1 MSMNALSVH
10 VSAEHVSTLSVSMS
24 ATVRTVLLEPTV
36 NGVSVHDMAAIISMS
51 TGKLPSLVDIPS
63 APFSTG
69 LISSHKLYLNSLKEL
84 CSINT
89 NQHGKISTVAQY

>member
-36 NGVSVHDMAAIISMS
+36 NGVSVYDMAAIVSMS
-51 TGKLPSLVDIPS
+51 TGKLPSCLDTLVDILEYH
-63 APFSTG
+63 FQ
-69 LISSHKLYLNSLKEL
+69 LELLVRIS
-84 CSINT
+84 CT
-89 NQHGKISTVAQY
+89 